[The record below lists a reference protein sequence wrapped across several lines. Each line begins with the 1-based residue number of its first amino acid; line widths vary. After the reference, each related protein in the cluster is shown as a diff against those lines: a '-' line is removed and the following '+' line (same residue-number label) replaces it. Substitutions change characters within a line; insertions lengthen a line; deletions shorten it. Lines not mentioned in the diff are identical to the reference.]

1 MCTFSIPLLFAYL
14 LLILFLLIFSFPF
27 LTLACHFDDR
37 SVALYLNSKKL
48 INGVTLTYSEED
60 SRKVKN
66 QLKSFLENLDNKL
79 INVQTRLNQMKSVT
93 MAYGDNSDDLLL

>member
-1 MCTFSIPLLFAYL
+1 LTSC
-14 LLILFLLIFSFPF
+14 FSF
-27 LTLACHFDDR
+27 LSLVCHFDDR

-79 INVQTRLNQMKSVT
+79 INVQTRLNEMKSVT